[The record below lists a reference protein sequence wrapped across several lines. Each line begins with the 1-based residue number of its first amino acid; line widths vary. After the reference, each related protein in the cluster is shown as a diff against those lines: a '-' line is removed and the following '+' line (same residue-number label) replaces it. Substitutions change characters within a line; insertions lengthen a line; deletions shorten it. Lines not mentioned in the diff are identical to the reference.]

1 MSSPI
6 VEDLNWYRAATLVE
20 RLAAGPLPPTTEA
33 TESPT
38 EDELTH
44 YRWQSW
50 QAQPPFDEA
59 AAWAQRLAL
68 DNLTELQLH
77 HLVAEPLEALPAR
90 FPEPPAWLPDL
101 RTALAQPTTSDFR
114 QLLADK
120 WKRKP
125 ESGFLNA
132 AAPFIE
138 HALARFEQ
146 GVAALITNA
155 SALPFDP
162 STIKQICFAN
172 LPGDL
177 LDILARTMAL
187 ELNIA
192 RLSGELEGATPEARF
207 QSFTERLREPE
218 QRRALFSHYPVLARL
233 LSEQAQRWVE
243 ISLEFL
249 AQLCRDWAE
258 IKATFAPDSEPG
270 VLVKLK
276 GGLTDTQRGGRTIFI
291 AKFSSGFRLVYK
303 PKPLAVDAHF
313 QELLQWVNERG
324 ADPSFPLLRVL
335 PREQHGWVEFV
346 ATRACETVEEV
357 RRFYRRQGGYLALL
371 YLIDATDFHSAN
383 LIACAE
389 QPYLIDLEALFHP
402 HRSRTT
408 DDASDSA
415 DKLAGRALAHSV
427 LRIGLLPRRS
437 WGNSEH
443 VGIDRSGLGMMEGQM
458 TPHALPR
465 WEGKGTDTMH
475 LVRERLTVSAQKNHP
490 QLGGAEINVL
500 DYRQELEDGFVATYE
515 LLLAQRDA
523 LLADDSP
530 LARFAEDEVC
540 VFLRSSR
547 TYRRLLEESYH
558 PDVLHDALDRDRLF
572 DALWAEVEDDAALAG
587 VIRAERDELQC
598 GDTPL
603 FTTRPNSPDV
613 LLQGGGR
620 IPDFFAEASLTTVQH
635 RLEQL
640 NAADCVR
647 QAWFIRAS
655 LATMPTAPRQMI
667 KAPAPTSELNRAS
680 LHAEARAIG
689 DRLEALSIRGSD
701 DASWLGL
708 MQERE
713 REWFVDLLGLDL
725 AGGLPGVALFQAY
738 LGNLTGEER
747 YTALAQK
754 ALTTMQRQI
763 AEWGDAVTMIG
774 AFDGWGGVIYTLT
787 HLGVL
792 WQRADLLAEAE
803 AVVARLPELIAEDKK
818 YDVYGGAA
826 GCIAGLSCLAQV
838 APSERVTAAA
848 IQCGDH
854 LLARTQQRPAEHGTA
869 GIAWA
874 LQRLHD
880 WTGLERFRQVGP
892 EALQSAVE
900 LGGTPLAVETP
911 GLLAGLAGIG
921 YELLRRAEPE
931 LVPSV
936 LALEPP
942 LRRPE
947 SERESRHV

>member
-1 MSSPI
+1 MSLSF

-20 RLAAGPLPPTTEA
+20 RLAAGPLPHTEP
-33 TESPT
+33 PT
-38 EDELTH
+38 EDDLTR

-50 QAQPPFDEA
+50 KAQPPFDEA

-68 DNLTELQLH
+68 DDLTELQLH
-77 HLVAEPLEALPAR
+77 HLVAEPLETLQAR
-90 FPEPPAWLPDL
+90 FPEPPAWLRDL
-101 RTALAQPTTSDFR
+101 HAALAQPITSDFR
-114 QLLADK
+114 QLLADR

-146 GVAALITNA
+146 GVAALSTNA
-155 SALPFDP
+155 SAVPFDP

-192 RLSGELEGATPEARF
+192 RLSGELEGTTPEARF
-207 QSFTERLREPE
+207 QHFTERLREPE
-218 QRRALFSHYPVLARL
+218 RRRALFSDYPVLARL

-249 AQLCRDWAE
+249 ARLCRDWAE
-258 IKATFAPDSEPG
+258 IKATFAPESEPG
-270 VLVKLK
+270 MLVKLK

-324 ADPSFPLLRVL
+324 ADPPFPLLGVL

-371 YLIDATDFHSAN
+371 YLIEATDFHSAN
-383 LIACAE
+383 LIACSE

-402 HRSRTT
+402 RRNRTT

-443 VGIDRSGLGMMEGQM
+443 AGIDRSGLGMMEGQM

-475 LVRERLTVSAQKNHP
+475 LVRERLTVSMQKNHP

-500 DYRQELEDGFVATYE
+500 DYRQELEDGFVAMYE
-515 LLLAQRDA
+515 LLLAHRGE
-523 LLADDSP
+523 LRADDGP

-572 DALWAEVEDDAALAG
+572 DALWVEVEDDAALAG

-613 LLQGGGR
+613 LLQSGGR
-620 IPDFFAEASLTTVQH
+620 IPDFFAEASLTTVRR

-640 NAADCVR
+640 SAADCAR

-655 LATMPTAPRQMI
+655 LATMPTAEHFHHTNTDFI
-667 KAPAPTSELNRAS
+667 A
-680 LHAEARAIG
+680 ARAIG
-689 DRLEALSIRGSD
+689 DRLEALAICGSD

-713 REWFVDLLGLDL
+713 RYWFVDSLGLDL
-725 AGGLPGVALFQAY
+725 AGGLPGVALFLAY
-738 LGNLTGEER
+738 LGKLTGEER

-763 AEWGDAVTMIG
+763 AEWGDAVSMIG

-792 WQRADLLAEAE
+792 WERADLIAEAE
-803 AVVARLPELIAEDKK
+803 AVVARLPELIEEDKQ

-826 GCIAGLSCLAQV
+826 GCIAGLHCLAQV
-838 APSERVTAAA
+838 APSDIVTAAA

-854 LLARTQQRPAEHGTA
+854 LLARAERGTA

-880 WTGLERFRQVGP
+880 WTGLERFRVAEQ
-892 EALQSAVE
+892 EALLSQAAVS
-900 LGGTPLAVETP
+900 GTPLAVETP
-911 GLLAGLAGIG
+911 GLLAGLAGLG

-942 LRRPE
+942 VNKE
-947 SERESRHV
+947 QNASA